1 MGNNKYERMAIEVL
15 CKTVK
20 YTLNVDNTIQYEIAV
35 LQRLTGM

>member
-1 MGNNKYERMAIEVL
+1 MAIEVL

-20 YTLNVDNTIQYEIAV
+20 YALNVDNTIQYEIAV